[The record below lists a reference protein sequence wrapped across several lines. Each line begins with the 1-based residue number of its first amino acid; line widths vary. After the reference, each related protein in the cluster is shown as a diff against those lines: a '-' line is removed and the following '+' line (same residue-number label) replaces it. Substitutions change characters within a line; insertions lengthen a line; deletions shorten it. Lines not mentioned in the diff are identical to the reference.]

1 MKRIFILL
9 LLATAFATSSM
20 AQDIYQEVKKMRES
34 YKAIAND
41 TSKSLDERKLATFK
55 FDAIWYLESRANEE
69 TESDLGLQVASMVDF
84 VNLFAKELQ
93 NAKNSKARQLVV
105 QKFKNASLENS
116 RYNDTDKELVYAYVD
131 NQDFLTRFSL
141 DTDWTKA
148 LEAVTE
154 Q

>member
-41 TSKSLDERKLATFK
+41 SSKSLDERKLATFK